1 MFMINKKEFEALQAL
16 GARLESRRLARN
28 ETQESFAARLGISS
42 PTYRKM
48 VQGDPNVKVGYW
60 VQALSLVDALDDL
73 DRLLPERTSFFR
85 DKDKP
90 IVHKQ
95 RRVRRKR

>member
-1 MFMINKKEFEALQAL
+1 MFVINEKEFAALQAL
-16 GARLESRRLARN
+16 GARLESRRLVRN
-28 ETQESFAARLGISS
+28 EKQESFAARLGISP

-73 DRLLPERTSFFR
+73 DALLAERTSFFR
-85 DKDKP
+85 DKDNSLTP
-90 IVHKQ
+90 KQ
-95 RRVRRKR
+95 KRVRRKC